1 MLRRCER
8 VEAGGDD
15 FLVAQKKAGGNL
27 TATPSSRRRTVSC
40 GQSSGLG
47 RAQRL
52 ALAEKVGAAHPVA
65 GGFCHRRYV
74 AFENP
79 RGGGRHVE
87 RHGSCQ
93 AILRGLRDGQGL
105 GRVPSL
111 LHAQGELCG
120 AGRAGGRSSNSPGIR
135 RLDEGAA
142 HLHARRTLCREVVAT
157 DDDRNSVC
165 AYGVFSATHT
175 GQGGPCPPTGKSTTT
190 DYVYVMDFD
199 GDKIRHMTKIWNA
212 GWAMKELG
220 WG

>member
-111 LHAQGELCG
+111 LHAKASFAAQAEPVAEVRTLQGYADWMKGLLTFMPD
-120 AGRAGGRSSNSPGIR
+120 GRYVVKSLPPTMIETVCVPMASFRPPIPAR
-135 RLDEGAA
+135 AVPVRLPAR
-142 HLHARRTLCREVVAT
+142 ARRR
-157 DDDRNSVC
+157 
-165 AYGVFSATHT
+165 
-175 GQGGPCPPTGKSTTT
+175 TTS
-190 DYVYVMDFD
+190 M
-199 GDKIRHMTKIWNA
+199 
-212 GWAMKELG
+212 
-220 WG
+220 